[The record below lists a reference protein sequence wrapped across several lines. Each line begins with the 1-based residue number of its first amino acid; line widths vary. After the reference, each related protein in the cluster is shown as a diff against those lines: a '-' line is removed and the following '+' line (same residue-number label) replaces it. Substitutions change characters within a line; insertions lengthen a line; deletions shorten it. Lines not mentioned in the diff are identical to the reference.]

1 MRVRPCPQAIRN
13 PFSAFYLDS
22 CESSGDSVIDATAT
36 NTLHPLR
43 DKASVARHTIHK
55 PSELSKSCSWV
66 VRRIERI
73 RGRYRGMPG
82 RSPGFGG
89 RAPRSRQKTGGRE
102 RESGDFV
109 DVVGFYP
116 VREAGAG
123 RSFGPDRWPTTLH
136 ESRGTGERCCF
147 P

>member
-1 MRVRPCPQAIRN
+1 
-13 PFSAFYLDS
+13 
-22 CESSGDSVIDATAT
+22 
-36 NTLHPLR
+36 
-43 DKASVARHTIHK
+43 
-55 PSELSKSCSWV
+55 
-66 VRRIERI
+66 
-73 RGRYRGMPG
+73 MPG

-136 ESRGTGERCCF
+136 VSRFNPRLTNQANNEKHGALLFSLERR
-147 P
+147 